1 MITIFGLKFVSSESL
16 RKELNIWGCKWAE
29 KLDIRDLLRMAF
41 PESTDA
47 EIKANLKYF
56 TEHSFFKQS
65 PVVSKAIYD
74 NYCHE
79 FGYSLPYDL
88 NGYVVHEE
96 PNNEPKVVPKVAP
109 IEPKVTKPKAEVT
122 NQQNDEYNQIKKM
135 LLTEIALIQDA
146 KNYTN
151 ADGEVD
157 LQKADMLFKRAETV
171 NNIAGALNDMKKTE
185 IEAKKLQLDVVK
197 TALSHGY
204 DIKVN
209 GNLLGVEIK
218 RVQRAKNGLEK
229 IANGQKKL

>member
-1 MITIFGLKFVSSESL
+1 MITIFELKFSSSESL
-16 RKELNIWGCKWAE
+16 RKEMGIFGSKWPE
-29 KLDIRDLLRMAF
+29 RLDIKDLIRMAF
-41 PESTDA
+41 PESTDT

-56 TEHSFFKQS
+56 IEHGIFKKS
-65 PVVSKAIYD
+65 PVPPKAIYD

-79 FGYSLPYDL
+79 FGYSLPFDV

-96 PNNEPKVVPKVAP
+96 PNNESKVAQKVAH
-109 IEPKVTKPKAEVT
+109 IEPKVTKPKVEVM

-135 LLTEIALIQDA
+135 LLHEIALIQDA

-157 LQKADMLFKRAETV
+157 LQKADMLFKRAEAV
-171 NNIAGALNDMKKTE
+171 NNIAGSLNDMKKTE
-185 IEAKKLQLDVVK
+185 IEAKKLQLDAVR

-204 DIKVN
+204 EVKVN

-218 RVQRAKNGLEK
+218 
-229 IANGQKKL
+229 

>member
-1 MITIFGLKFVSSESL
+1 MITIFELKFQSSESL
-16 RKELNIWGCKWAE
+16 RKALGIFGSKWSE
-29 KLDIRDLLRMAF
+29 KLDIKDLLRMAF
-41 PESTDA
+41 PESTDT
-47 EIKANLKYF
+47 EIKANLKHF
-56 TEHSFFKQS
+56 VEHGAFKLR
-65 PVVSKAIYD
+65 PVVPKAIYD

-79 FGYSLPYDL
+79 FGYSLPYDI

-96 PNNEPKVVPKVAP
+96 PNNEPKVAQKVAH
-109 IEPKVTKPKAEVT
+109 IEPKVTKPKVEVM

-157 LQKADMLFKRAETV
+157 LQKADMLFKRAEAV
-171 NNIAGALNDMKKTE
+171 NNIAGSLNDMKKTE
-185 IEAKKLQLDVVK
+185 IEAKKLQLDAVR

-204 DIKVN
+204 EVKVN

-218 RVQRAKNGLEK
+218 
-229 IANGQKKL
+229 